1 MNVLPGVWN
10 INNTLGN
17 FWHQNFT
24 KQYFDIMKNYEDSVV
39 MSIGKLYARLDLKA
53 PISSNT
59 QNLNHII
66 YQAPPL
72 SPLNNSNPAYSIL
85 ELNSANTS
93 YHLSEIRTRHLQLY
107 SKIMYKADKWVE
119 TALSK
124 HFIIEDLGNAT
135 QVRDFQVELM
145 SNPFR
150 FAEYESI
157 CTNGQSWLVQRA
169 NQFLMPF
176 LSMIW
181 NQ

>member
-10 INNTLGN
+10 INSTMGN

-24 KQYFDIMKNYEDSVV
+24 KQYFDIMKTYEDSVV
-39 MSIGKLYARLDLKA
+39 MSVGKLYARLDLKA

-59 QNLNHII
+59 QDLNHII

-85 ELNSANTS
+85 ELDLSSKNKNIDRNNS
-93 YHLSEIRTRHLQLY
+93 YHLSEVRTRHLQLY

-119 TALSK
+119 TSLSK

-135 QVRDFQVELM
+135 QVRDFQVQLM

-157 CTNGQSWLVQRA
+157 CTNG
-169 NQFLMPF
+169 
-176 LSMIW
+176 
-181 NQ
+181 